1 MNKEYDLI
9 FGVNPVREK
18 LNSAPA
24 EILDILLPHGRLRPV
39 LEALRSNAA
48 ALGVKLHYVSPR
60 ELDQLLPT
68 QSHQGV
74 IARVQA
80 YSYHS
85 VSELEGLAAEALPQ
99 WILILDGLTD
109 PRNLGAVLRTAEAV
123 GIGHIILPK
132 DRSVGITPAVL
143 KSSAGAVNH
152 ITIYRVTNLR
162 RAIKTLKNR
171 GFWVVGLDVDASA
184 AYDSMDYPEK
194 LVIVLGSEGK
204 GVRPLIAKECD
215 YVVRIPMRGKITS
228 LNVSVAGAVL
238 FYELL
243 RQRSIDKGNPN
254 R

>member
-1 MNKEYDLI
+1 MNKEHDLI

-18 LNSAPA
+18 LKSAPA
-24 EILDILLPHGRLRPV
+24 EILDILLPHGRLRPA
-39 LEALRSNAA
+39 LEALQSKAA
-48 ALGVKLHYVSPR
+48 ALGVKLDYGSAR
-60 ELDQLLPT
+60 ELDQLVPS
-68 QSHQGV
+68 QNHQGV

-80 YSYHS
+80 YSYRS
-85 VSELEGLAAEALPQ
+85 VSELERLAAEALPE

-132 DRSVGITPAVL
+132 DRSVGITPAVV
-143 KSSAGAVNH
+143 KSSTGAVNH
-152 ITIYRVTNLR
+152 MSIYRVTNLR
-162 RAIKTLKNR
+162 RAIKILKKR
-171 GFWVVGLDVDASA
+171 GFWVVGLDPDARA

-204 GVRPLIAKECD
+204 GMRPLISRECD
-215 YVVRIPMRGKITS
+215 YVVRIPMRGKIAS

-243 RQRSIDKGNPN
+243 RQRSVDKGNAN